1 MSVDVTSLWSQSSPS
16 SEFSTFSGSW
26 SLVGGGGDVG
36 ELGGGGGGGGGG
48 GDVGVVFF
56 TGKDVQHTFISMHCI
71 KVLEQKPWSGW
82 AFSFMD

>member
-36 ELGGGGGGGGGG
+36 ELGGGGGGGGGDG
-48 GDVGVVFF
+48 GVG
-56 TGKDVQHTFISMHCI
+56 GG
-71 KVLEQKPWSGW
+71 SGGW
-82 AFSFMD
+82 VDGGGGGWMGLARICLT

>member
-36 ELGGGGGGGGGG
+36 ELGGGGGGGG

>member
-1 MSVDVTSLWSQSSPS
+1 MDVTSLWSQSSPS

>member
-1 MSVDVTSLWSQSSPS
+1 MFLLANLVSVDVTSLWSQSSPS

-36 ELGGGGGGGGGG
+36 ELGGG

>member
-36 ELGGGGGGGGGG
+36 ELGGGGGGG